1 MNTTIRQAVALAIGA
16 CALNAAYAQNQEP
29 ADVTEEIRVT
39 GSRIIQNTGMTT
51 PTPVAS
57 LSVSELS
64 DMAPA
69 SVVEG
74 LTQLPQ
80 FYASATVTNFNSAAN
95 GFFTSPGGG
104 SLNLRGIGSK
114 RTLVLLDSRRVVSST
129 IYGGPENVVID
140 GMVDGDPV
148 HHVVTRTNGCEIA
161 RYDLVQLVCGAMST
175 TRIRSFCTPP
185 GW

>member
-1 MNTTIRQAVALAIGA
+1 MNTTIRRAVALAIGA
-16 CALNAAYAQNQEP
+16 CALTAAQAQNQDSAAE
-29 ADVTEEIRVT
+29 VTEEVRVT
-39 GSRIIQNTGMTT
+39 GSRIVQQTGMTT

-80 FYASATVTNFNSAAN
+80 FYGSATVTNFNSAGN

-114 RTLVLLDSRRVVSST
+114 RTLVLLDSRRVVS
-129 IYGGPENVVID
+129 
-140 GMVDGDPV
+140 
-148 HHVVTRTNGCEIA
+148 
-161 RYDLVQLVCGAMST
+161 
-175 TRIRSFCTPP
+175 
-185 GW
+185 